1 MWVRKKSL
9 RWLNELSPFQL
20 IAVFYLFAVTISSIL
35 IALPVAHKPGVDL
48 SFVDVLFTAVSA
60 VSVTGLT
67 TVPTAETFSTIGV
80 FILALVLQFG
90 GIGVMTLGTLI
101 WLMLGKKIGLKER
114 RLIMTDQNRN
124 SFQGMVSMVKEIV
137 LVVLLIE
144 LLGFLTL
151 GTYFL
156 QYYDPGEA
164 YLQGFFGTISAM
176 TNGGFDITGQSL
188 IPFKDDYFVQF
199 INMILIIAGA
209 IGFPVLIEVK
219 QYLFHNDQVQTIR
232 FSLFAKLT
240 SFTFFVLVVF
250 GTIMIILLE
259 FNHFFSDKA
268 WHEVFFYALFQSV
281 TTRSGGLSTMDINQ
295 FTEQTQ
301 LFMSS
306 LMFIGA
312 SPSSVGG
319 GIRTTTFALVVIFI
333 LTFARGGNRI
343 RIFRRE
349 VHNEDLNR
357 AVVVTMMALFT
368 VFIAILALSI
378 SETFTLNEIIF
389 EVTSAFGTVGL
400 SLGITPGLTVFG
412 KFVLMLLM
420 FLGRIG
426 ILTFLFTF
434 QVDKPTG
441 KYHYPKERI
450 IIG

>member
-1 MWVRKKSL
+1 MRRKSL
-9 RWLNELSPFQL
+9 RWLNDLSPFQL
-20 IAVFYLFAVTISSIL
+20 IAIYYLFAVTISSIL
-35 IALPVAHKPGVDL
+35 IALPVAHKPGVNL
-48 SFVDVLFTAVSA
+48 SFIDILFTAVSA

-67 TVPTAETFSTIGV
+67 TVPTAETFSTTGI

-124 SFQGMVSMVKEIV
+124 SFQGMVSMVQQIV

-156 QYYDPGEA
+156 QYYEPGEA

-219 QYLFHNDQVQTIR
+219 QYLFHNVQEQTIR

-240 SFTFFVLVVF
+240 TFTFFVLVAL
-250 GTIMIILLE
+250 GTVMIIILE
-259 FNHFFSDKA
+259 FNFFFEDKS
-268 WHEVFFYALFQSV
+268 WHEIFFYALFQSV

-295 FTEQTQ
+295 FQEQTQ

-319 GIRTTTFALVVIFI
+319 GIRTTTFALVIIFI
-333 LTFARGGNRI
+333 LTFARGASRI

-357 AVVVTMMALFT
+357 AVVVTLMALIT
-368 VFIAILALSI
+368 VFTSVVALTI
-378 SETFTLNEIIF
+378 SEPFSLNEIIF

-400 SLGITPGLTVFG
+400 SLGITPGLSTFG
-412 KFVLMLLM
+412 KFVLMMLM

-426 ILTFLFTF
+426 ILTFLFSF
-434 QVDKPTG
+434 QKDKTSG
-441 KYHYPKERI
+441 NYHYPKERI